1 MLQFSEQHKILI
13 YEISE
18 FLLHENF
25 LTSRDG
31 HMLRQGVA
39 LATLDFSIFFNIYT
53 KATKEGEEEEGSY
66 KLL

>member
-1 MLQFSEQHKILI
+1 LKEKFAQVDSSSIV
-13 YEISE
+13 
-18 FLLHENF
+18 
-25 LTSRDG
+25 RDG